1 MKTKQW
7 ITEIIIFL
15 LAALFLYTAVD
26 KLLDFKQFIQQI
38 NNQPFNNNLTPVL
51 VHVLPASEILLT
63 MLLLWPKTSLAG
75 LYGAAGL
82 LTVFT
87 TYIALVTFNF
97 YDRVP
102 CGCATAFEHLSWPVH
117 LVINSSFLI
126 LSVTGI
132 CLQQSRRLKTP

>member
-7 ITEIIIFL
+7 IIEIIIFL

-26 KLLDFKQFIQQI
+26 KLLDFKQFTHQI
-38 NNQPFNNNLTPVL
+38 NNQPFNNSLTPFL
-51 VHVLPASEILLT
+51 AHVLPATEILLT
-63 MLLLWPKTSLAG
+63 LLLLWPKTSLAG
-75 LYGAAGL
+75 LYGSAGL

-87 TYIALVTFNF
+87 TYTALVTFNF

-117 LVINSSFLI
+117 LVINSVFLI
-126 LSVTGI
+126 LVITGI
-132 CLQQSRRLKTP
+132 CLQRFRRRKTP